1 MDSPAVDR
9 SAVEDPTVDPAPT
22 GVADDSV
29 TVEQVAGT
37 TDPDHHPR
45 IGILIVAY
53 NTAATLASVLDRIP
67 SDVAGL
73 SAVLVSDNHSE
84 DDTFDVGV
92 AYSNRY
98 PDLPITVVRQRRNLG
113 YGGNQK
119 VGYRWAIDQGLD
131 IVVMVHGDGQYA
143 PELLPAMVAPLLADD
158 ADVVMGSRMMT
169 AGGARAGGMP
179 MYKFVG
185 NRILTRYQNAVSGL
199 ELSEW
204 HSGYRAF
211 SVKALARIP
220 FERNTDDYDFDTEV
234 LLQLHASGARITEI
248 PIPTYY
254 GDEIC
259 YVNGMGYA
267 WEVVSDV
274 TRARLARI
282 GFGTPEPGTIEEHY
296 EWRPTPDSSHFHL
309 TELVTEERPQRLLD
323 LGCGQG
329 DLARLAARHG
339 HDVTAIDPHPPA
351 VGEADGVHYIAADL
365 DGGLPKELRD
375 DEPFSMVIA
384 ANVLEHVRRPE
395 NLLTEL
401 ADVTT
406 PDVQLVACIPNFAH
420 WYPRMRVASGHFD
433 YDRRGILDSTH
444 VRFFTRRSLQRMA
457 ARAGWRC
464 ERVVPVGLPFEV
476 VERGGRPGLADR
488 LRGSIGRVDR
498 WLCRTWPNMFAFQF
512 VAVFSRWEAG
522 EPQAMHIGG
531 PGRSQPSTPAPH

>member
-1 MDSPAVDR
+1 MEP
-9 SAVEDPTVDPAPT
+9 ED
-22 GVADDSV
+22 
-29 TVEQVAGT
+29 QR
-37 TDPDHHPR
+37 HPR

-67 SDVAGL
+67 SDIAGL

-84 DDTFDVGV
+84 DDTYDVGV

-98 PDLPITVVRQRRNLG
+98 PEMPITVVRQSRNLG

-119 VGYRWAIDQGLD
+119 VGYRWAIDLGLD

-143 PELLPAMVAPLLADD
+143 PELLPAMVAPLLSDD
-158 ADVVMGSRMMT
+158 ADVVMGSRMLT

-185 NRILTRYQNAVSGL
+185 NRILTRYQNSVSGL

-220 FERNTDDYDFDTEV
+220 FERNSDLYDFDTEV
-234 LLQLHASGARITEI
+234 LLQLAASGARITEI

-267 WEVVSDV
+267 RDVALDV

-282 GFGTPEPGTIEEHY
+282 GFGTPDPGTVEEHY
-296 EWRPTPDSSHFHL
+296 EWRPVPDSSHFHL
-309 TELVTEERPQRLLD
+309 TELVTQRSRSRILD
-323 LGCGQG
+323 LGCGDGQ
-329 DLARLAARHG
+329 LATLAAHKG
-339 HDVTAIDPHPPA
+339 HDVTGIDPHPPA
-351 VGEADGVHYIAADL
+351 VGDHDGVHFIAADL

-375 DEPFSMVIA
+375 DLPFDTVVA
-384 ANVLEHVRRPE
+384 ANVLEHVRRPD

-401 ADVTT
+401 ADITT
-406 PDVQLVACIPNFAH
+406 PDVELIVCIPNFAH
-420 WYPRMRVASGHFD
+420 WYPRVRVASGHFD

-444 VRFFTRRSLQRMA
+444 VRFFTRRSLLRMA
-457 ARAGWRC
+457 ARSGWRC
-464 ERVVPVGLPFEV
+464 EQVVPVGLPFEV

-488 LRGSIGRVDR
+488 LRGNVGRLDR
-498 WLCRTWPNMFAFQF
+498 WLCRTWPNLFAFQF

-522 EPQAMHIGG
+522 EPQARHTAA
-531 PGRSQPSTPAPH
+531 PLRDETPTPVQP